1 VAVDFDDTPE
11 EASFRAEAR
20 TWLVANAPAK
30 GSPDDFSTGFVEG
43 TIDPDEFLRRAKTW
57 QAFLVDEGWA
67 GITWPREHGGRGGT
81 SMQQVI
87 WGQEAGQFG
96 VAVNTFAVGIGMAGP
111 TILRHGNDEQKA
123 RFLRPML
130 RGDEVWCQLF
140 SEPDAGSDLA
150 NIGTRAVR
158 DGDEW
163 VVSGQK
169 VWTSGAA
176 DSDWGILLART
187 DPEVPKHKGITYFL
201 VDMTTPGFDIRPLRQ
216 MTGSEHFSEVFL
228 DEVRIPHANVLGD
241 VDGGWG
247 CAITTLSNERGLIA
261 GANRSSDTM
270 ALIEL
275 ARKRGRAGDPLL
287 RQALVDCWIRQQIQR
302 YHGFRLQTALSKGVP
317 PGPETSVMKLW
328 AAEYL
333 RRLGDVSLA
342 LLGPEGTLLDEAN
355 EAGTDWQ
362 ARFLYAPAIRIAGGS
377 NEVQRNIM
385 GERVLGL
392 PREPSVDRAVSFRE
406 LNSSPRD
413 ESRSSR
419 DETGA
424 SGGAGRSA
432 PGPGGAQ
439 VANSRSGDDGSSVPT
454 GGGA

>member
-1 VAVDFDDTPE
+1 MDFDDTPE
-11 EASFRAEAR
+11 EAAFRDEAR
-20 TWLVANAPAK
+20 AWLSQHAPAK
-30 GSPDDFSTGFVEG
+30 GSEDDFSTGFLEG
-43 TIDPDEFLRRAKTW
+43 SMDPDEFMERAKAW
-57 QAFLVDEGWA
+57 QRLLVDEGWA
-67 GITWPREHGGRGGT
+67 GITWPAAFGGRGGT
-81 SMQQVI
+81 AMQSVI
-87 WGQEAGQFG
+87 WGQEAGAYG

-111 TILRHGNDEQKA
+111 TILRHGTDEQKA

-130 RGDEVWCQLF
+130 RGEEVWCQLF

-150 NIGTRAVR
+150 AIKTRAHL

-169 VWTSGAA
+169 VWTSGAD

-187 DPEVPKHKGITYFL
+187 DPDAPKHKGITYFL
-201 VDMTTPGFDIRPLRQ
+201 VDMASPGFDIRPLRQ

-228 DEVRIPHANVLGD
+228 DEVRIPAANVLGE
-241 VDGGWG
+241 VHGGWA

-261 GANRSSDTM
+261 GANRSSDTG

-275 ARKRGRAGDPLL
+275 ARKRGRSEDPLL

-317 PGPETSVMKLW
+317 PGPETSVMKLF

-333 RRLGDVSLA
+333 RRLGNTSLQ
-342 LLGPEGTLLDEAN
+342 LLGPEGALLAQDAP
-355 EAGTDWQ
+355 AGADWQ
-362 ARFLYAPAIRIAGGS
+362 QRFLHAPAIRIAGGS

-392 PREPSVDRAVSFRE
+392 PREPQVDRDQPFRTTAAAE
-406 LNSSPRD
+406 
-413 ESRSSR
+413 
-419 DETGA
+419 A
-424 SGGAGRSA
+424 
-432 PGPGGAQ
+432 
-439 VANSRSGDDGSSVPT
+439 
-454 GGGA
+454 